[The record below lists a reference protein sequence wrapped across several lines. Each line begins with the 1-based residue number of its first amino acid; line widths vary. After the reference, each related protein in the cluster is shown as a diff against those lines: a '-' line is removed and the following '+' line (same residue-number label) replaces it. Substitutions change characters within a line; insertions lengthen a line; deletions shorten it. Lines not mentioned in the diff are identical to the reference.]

1 MRLSVGTLQNGTYD
15 DDASASGMRTMLHL
29 TARALRIQ
37 YTIKGRAL
45 LHTTLR
51 RGAAD
56 GGVRNPP
63 ECILPA

>member
-1 MRLSVGTLQNGTYD
+1 MWLTVGTLQNGTYD
-15 DDASASGMRTMLHL
+15 VVAAACGTRTMPHL
-29 TARALRIQ
+29 IIRALRNQ
-37 YTIKGRAL
+37 YSIKGRVL
-45 LHTTLR
+45 LHATLR